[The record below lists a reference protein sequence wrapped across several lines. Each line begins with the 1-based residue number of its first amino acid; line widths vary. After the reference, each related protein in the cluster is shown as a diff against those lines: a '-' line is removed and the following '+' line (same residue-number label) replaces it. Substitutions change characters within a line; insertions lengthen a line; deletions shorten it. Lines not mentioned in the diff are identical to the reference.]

1 MENVKIGD
9 EGCKLILN
17 GGPKGR
23 VRPPA
28 MSTFK
33 FLKNKDEKTEKKSL
47 KNLEENLKKLT
58 VALQCLQEGDF
69 LDQNKGDIKHGLS
82 DYKVDGIGP
91 VASILFPSLALF
103 IGLCLP
109 TKNAVKTAKQ
119 SLVNT
124 STTKSYFPKMRDY
137 CKKYNKGQS
146 IDLADVSYYLKAW
159 RFIAISWGDLSASI
173 ENGSCGTFRRSPKN
187 DVFFYGQNLYN
198 LQCDNDDIW
207 VKGFESEDWKI
218 LYLSLIHI

>member
-1 MENVKIGD
+1 MG
-9 EGCKLILN
+9 
-17 GGPKGR
+17 
-23 VRPPA
+23 
-28 MSTFK
+28 
-33 FLKNKDEKTEKKSL
+33 
-47 KNLEENLKKLT
+47 
-58 VALQCLQEGDF
+58 
-69 LDQNKGDIKHGLS
+69 
-82 DYKVDGIGP
+82 
-91 VASILFPSLALF
+91 
-103 IGLCLP
+103 
-109 TKNAVKTAKQ
+109 
-119 SLVNT
+119 
-124 STTKSYFPKMRDY
+124 DY

-218 LYLSLIHI
+218 LYNGIP